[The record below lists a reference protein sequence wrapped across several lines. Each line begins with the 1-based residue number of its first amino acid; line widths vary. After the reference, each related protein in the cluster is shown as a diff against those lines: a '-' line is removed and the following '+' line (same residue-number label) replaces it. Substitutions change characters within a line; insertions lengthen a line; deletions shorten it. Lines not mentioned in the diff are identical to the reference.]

1 MEAIH
6 VPMWLTGTPSL
17 RMYCTTSIC
26 PPSTAQC
33 RAENPVWRKKC
44 IDSDIPKKYIVP
56 FPVHIPN

>member
-1 MEAIH
+1 MEGICVPLEVIH

-33 RAENPVWRKKC
+33 RAENPVWKNVL
-44 IDSDIPKKYIVP
+44 IVTYQTKN
-56 FPVHIPN
+56 I